1 MKFKSLK
8 YWLFL
13 MVAIFSGFACVFLFS
28 TTAFAWNTTEWR
40 PSVELRKCI
49 DNGNSQINQLTTAL
63 EESKTFI
70 SNYESSSE
78 IYDNN
83 VAEIQRKFDNLEN
96 FIQDERPEL
105 EEIIKNSYA
114 AYLAKDLLDE
124 IIGSKIISEGLFH
137 WGFITF
143 IASGEDEE
151 IANFVSNYY
160 ETKTDLE
167 NAIYER
173 DNAAAI
179 YQQSLINVETFPGQI
194 DTLIASVEH
203 ANILLPAILEIEN
216 VYGAAGESRIE
227 GTNTFCHP
235 CPEGQ
240 LTSPFG
246 EGRDGYV
253 HHGCDYFAYFG
264 APIYAAADGVVVESG
279 SNDSMGNYVII
290 QHNSELCSIYMHC
303 SKVFVPQGLHV
314 FKGDNIA
321 LVGST
326 GDSEGPHL
334 HFQVEINGSPVNGL
348 NYL

>member
-1 MKFKSLK
+1 M
-8 YWLFL
+8 
-13 MVAIFSGFACVFLFS
+13 
-28 TTAFAWNTTEWR
+28 
-40 PSVELRKCI
+40 
-49 DNGNSQINQLTTAL
+49 
-63 EESKTFI
+63 
-70 SNYESSSE
+70 
-78 IYDNN
+78 YDKN
-83 VAEIQRKFDNLEN
+83 VTEIQKKFDNLEQ

-124 IIGSKIISEGLFH
+124 IIGSKLISEGLFH

-151 IANFVSNYY
+151 IVDFVQNYY
-160 ETKTDLE
+160 DTKTDLE
-167 NAIYER
+167 TSIYER
-173 DNAAAI
+173 DNAASL
-179 YQQSLINVETFPGQI
+179 YQQSLNNVEIYPGQI
-194 DTLIASVEH
+194 EEIKASVEH
-203 ANILLPAILEIEN
+203 ASSLLPEILEIEN

-227 GTNTFCHP
+227 GSNMFCHP

-246 EGRDGYV
+246 EGREGYV
-253 HHGCDYFAYFG
+253 HHGCDFFAYFG
-264 APIYAAADGVVVESG
+264 APIYAAADGIVVESG
-279 SNDSMGNYVII
+279 SNDSMGNYIII
-290 QHNSELCSIYMHC
+290 QHNDELRSIYMHC
-303 SKVFVPQGLHV
+303 ATVFVPAGMRV
-314 FKGDNIA
+314 YKGDNIA